1 MSARTL
7 LLAAVRRGDAET
19 VVRLLDQDP
28 GLVNAQSER
37 GETPVLLAVYH
48 RRPALV
54 DVLVSRG
61 ASLDVFEAA
70 ARGDAARVR
79 ECLDRVPER
88 IGQRSGDGW
97 TALHLAAHF
106 DRDEAVAL
114 LLARGADANARS
126 TNSMTNT
133 ALHAALA
140 GTARLALVERLL
152 ARGADVNAVQ
162 GGGYTPL
169 HEAAIKGNVDA
180 VALLLRS
187 GADVRA
193 ATDDGRSAL
202 ALAQEHGHDDVARLL
217 LDAGA

>member
-1 MSARTL
+1 MRK
-7 LLAAVRRGDAET
+7 GDADT
-19 VVRLLDQDP
+19 VSRLLDQDG
-28 GLVNAQSER
+28 GLVNAQSDR

-54 DVLVSRG
+54 DLLVSRG
-61 ASLDVFEAA
+61 AALDVFEAA
-70 ARGDAARVR
+70 AAGNAARVR
-79 ECLDRVPER
+79 DCLDGAPER

-106 DRDEAVAL
+106 DRDDVVAL
-114 LLARGADANARS
+114 LLARGADVHARS

-140 GTARLALVERLL
+140 GTARLTLVERLL
-152 ARGADVNAVQ
+152 DRGADVNAVQ

-169 HEAAIKGNVDA
+169 HEAVLKGNREV
-180 VALLLRS
+180 VALLLRR

-202 ALAQEHGHDDVARLL
+202 ALAQEHGHDDVVRLL